1 MEKFSYVSPI
11 GAAGVYLHAVA
22 GDFQKEGPARELF
35 KSMIREI
42 SALAAAMGYPFEK
55 DYVKINLE
63 ILSNLSADAT
73 TSMQRDIMEGK
84 PSELDGLVM
93 EQKYYVH
100 WNFSW

>member
-1 MEKFSYVSPI
+1 MPLKHFTTIPVSYTHLD
-11 GAAGVYLHAVA
+11 VYKR
-22 GDFQKEGPARELF
+22 Q
-35 KSMIREI
+35 
-42 SALAAAMGYPFEK
+42 AMGYPFEK

-93 EQKYYVH
+93 EPLRLAKKYSVSMPCYEEVAKVLCPLE
-100 WNFSW
+100 F

>member
-1 MEKFSYVSPI
+1 
-11 GAAGVYLHAVA
+11 
-22 GDFQKEGPARELF
+22 
-35 KSMIREI
+35 MIREI

-84 PSELDGLVM
+84 PSELDGLVT
-93 EQKYYVH
+93 EPLRLAKKYSVSMPCYEEVAKVLCPLE
-100 WNFSW
+100 F

>member
-1 MEKFSYVSPI
+1 
-11 GAAGVYLHAVA
+11 
-22 GDFQKEGPARELF
+22 
-35 KSMIREI
+35 MIREI

-93 EQKYYVH
+93 EPLRLAKNILSLCPVMRR
-100 WNFSW
+100 

>member
-1 MEKFSYVSPI
+1 
-11 GAAGVYLHAVA
+11 
-22 GDFQKEGPARELF
+22 
-35 KSMIREI
+35 MIREI

-93 EQKYYVH
+93 
-100 WNFSW
+100 

>member
-1 MEKFSYVSPI
+1 
-11 GAAGVYLHAVA
+11 
-22 GDFQKEGPARELF
+22 
-35 KSMIREI
+35 MIREI
-42 SALAAAMGYPFEK
+42 STLAAAMGYPFEK

-93 EQKYYVH
+93 EPLRLAKKYSVSMSCYEEVA
-100 WNFSW
+100 NALCPLEF

>member
-1 MEKFSYVSPI
+1 MSP
-11 GAAGVYLHAVA
+11 LS
-22 GDFQKEGPARELF
+22 ELPESTFMPWPEIF
-35 KSMIREI
+35 KRKDLP

-93 EQKYYVH
+93 EPLRLAKKYSVSMPCYEEVAKVLCPLE
-100 WNFSW
+100 F